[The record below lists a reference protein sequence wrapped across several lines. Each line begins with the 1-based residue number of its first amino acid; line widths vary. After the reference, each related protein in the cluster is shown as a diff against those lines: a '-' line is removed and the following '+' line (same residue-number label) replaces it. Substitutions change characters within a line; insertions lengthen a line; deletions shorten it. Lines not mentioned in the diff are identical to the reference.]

1 MEAHFRVVRV
11 LKSADTIDRSLTT
24 VCESMA
30 KPRTDHAS
38 DTAVAEDVR
47 TKAPKLYKVVILN
60 DDFTSME
67 FVVHILE
74 TVFMKSPSEAV
85 QIMLHVHKSGR
96 GVAGIFTKQIAE
108 AKIEIVHQQA
118 KNEGFP
124 LRCVLE
130 EE

>member
-1 MEAHFRVVRV
+1 
-11 LKSADTIDRSLTT
+11 
-24 VCESMA
+24 MA
-30 KPRTDHAS
+30 KSRIDHAS

-108 AKIEIVHQQA
+108 AKIEFVHQQA
-118 KNEGFP
+118 KNDGFP

>member
-1 MEAHFRVVRV
+1 
-11 LKSADTIDRSLTT
+11 
-24 VCESMA
+24 MA
-30 KPRTDHAS
+30 KPRTDHAP
-38 DTAVAEDVR
+38 DAAVAEDVR

-96 GVAGIFTKQIAE
+96 GVAGIYAKQIAE

-118 KNEGFP
+118 KNEGLP

>member
-1 MEAHFRVVRV
+1 MRVV
-11 LKSADTIDRSLTT
+11 KSADTIDRSLTT
-24 VCESMA
+24 VFESMA

-47 TKAPKLYKVVILN
+47 TKTPKLYKVVILN

>member
-1 MEAHFRVVRV
+1 
-11 LKSADTIDRSLTT
+11 
-24 VCESMA
+24 MA

-38 DTAVAEDVR
+38 DTAVAEQVR

-108 AKIEIVHQQA
+108 AKIEMVHQQA

>member
-1 MEAHFRVVRV
+1 MG
-11 LKSADTIDRSLTT
+11 KS
-24 VCESMA
+24 
-30 KPRTDHAS
+30 RTDHAS
-38 DTAVAEDVR
+38 DTAIAEEVR
-47 TKAPKLYKVVILN
+47 AKTPKFYRVIILN

-74 TVFMKSPSEAV
+74 SVFMKSPSEAV

-108 AKIEIVHQQA
+108 AKVEIVHQRA
-118 KNEGFP
+118 RIEGFP
-124 LRCVLE
+124 LRCLLE